1 MYVRTSP
8 DYRTSNNTYQRSV
21 RPMHKRL
28 LRIVFLL
35 IVISISFSCGA
46 LIHAYASN
54 GSSSETDG
62 SYTSNTVFSA
72 TVNVPKEVTVVTGD
86 TLWGI
91 AKAHAPKNQDIREY
105 IYRIQKVNGLKTS
118 VLHNGQKLILP

>member
-1 MYVRTSP
+1 MGTYTNPVN
-8 DYRTSNNTYQRSV
+8 RTSNYTYQGSI

-28 LRIVFLL
+28 LRVAFLL
-35 IVISISFSCGA
+35 IIISISFSCGA

-54 GSSSETDG
+54 GSSNEAGG
-62 SYTSNTVFSA
+62 SYTSNTVFAA
-72 TVNVPKEVTVVTGD
+72 TVDMPKEVTVVTGD

-91 AKAHAPKNQDIREY
+91 AKVHAPKNQDIREY
-105 IYRIQKVNGLKTS
+105 IYQIQKINGLKTS